1 MKAVGFRQSLPASDK
16 NALEDI
22 VLDGPTAGPRDLLV
36 RIKAVS
42 VNPVDVK
49 VRALMPPE
57 TGHKVLG
64 YDAAGTVVA
73 VGSDVSLFKPGDDVF
88 YSGDIT
94 RPGTNAVHHLVDER
108 IAGRKPSSLTF
119 ADAAALP
126 LTAITAWEM
135 VFDCFDLEE
144 GDGSGEALLIIGGA
158 GGVGSILIQIAKKLT
173 NLTVIATASRPETI
187 DWCKAMG
194 ADHIINHRNPLDEEI
209 KSLGIAPRYV
219 AALTGSAGHFDAI
232 IKLIK
237 PRGEIGLIDDPGPID
252 ISKIKPKALSFHWEF
267 MFTRSMFGTDDMI
280 IQHNL
285 LNRIADLVDQGTIV
299 TTAQRNLGELS
310 AKTLLEA
317 HKLQESGRAVGK
329 TVLEGYFD

>member
-1 MKAVGFRQSLPASDK
+1 MKAVGFRQSLPASDE
-16 NALEDI
+16 NALDDI
-22 VLDGPTAGPRDLLV
+22 ILEMPTPGPRDLLV
-36 RIKAVS
+36 RVKAVS

-73 VGSDVSLFKPGDDVF
+73 VESDVSLFKPGDDVF

-108 IAGRKPSSLTF
+108 IVGRKPSSLTF
-119 ADAAALP
+119 ADAAAIP

-144 GDGSGEALLIIGGA
+144 GGGSGDALLIIGGA

-173 NLTVIATASRPETI
+173 NLTVIATASRPETS

-209 KSLGIAPRYV
+209 KALGITPRYV
-219 AALTGSAGHFDAI
+219 AALTGSNGHFDAI
-232 IKLIK
+232 IELIK

-267 MFTRSMFGTDDMI
+267 MFTRSMFETDDMI
-280 IQHNL
+280 TQHKL

-317 HKLQESGRAVGK
+317 HKLQESGRAIGK
-329 TVLEGYFD
+329 TILEGYSD